1 MMTETELKNT
11 NKVKEE
17 VQLNTI

>member
-1 MMTETELKNT
+1 MTETELKNT